1 MTLSETIA
9 TAPIVLASNSL
20 ARRQLLAGAGL
31 TFETCAAAVDERAIE
46 AGLEA
51 NGPAEVAEAL
61 AEAKALAVSRQRP
74 AALVI
79 GADQTLGLGAQMF
92 HKPGSR
98 QEARATLR
106 TLRSQTHRLYSG
118 IAIAEG
124 GEILYRQVVAASLT
138 MRAFSDDFLESYLDR
153 VGDDVL
159 KSVGCYQLE
168 GPGIQLFE
176 AIEGDYFTILG
187 LPLLPLLAF
196 LRSIGRLDG

>member
-20 ARRQLLAGAGL
+20 ARRQLLVGAGL

-124 GEILYRQVVAASLT
+124 GEVLYRQVVAASLT